1 MPKIIDHSA
10 HREELLGKAFVLFAD
25 KGYSALSMRQLA
37 QGLGVSTGSLYHYFP
52 SKDAIFEQMVTW
64 LTERD
69 ILQATADITPEA
81 SPEERLE
88 LVFAWVRFN
97 EAYLQKMLLLVFDF
111 QRHRNEPEAHALIA
125 AAASRYRET
134 FCELA
139 GCGNVGWSALLGMLI
154 QGLLEGAENNP
165 EEHLEAL
172 GAMAQWSAA

>member
-1 MPKIIDHSA
+1 MPKIVDHSA

-69 ILQATADITPEA
+69 ILQATADITPDA

-88 LVFAWVRFN
+88 LI
-97 EAYLQKMLLLVFDF
+97 L
-111 QRHRNEPEAHALIA
+111 
-125 AAASRYRET
+125 S
-134 FCELA
+134 
-139 GCGNVGWSALLGMLI
+139 
-154 QGLLEGAENNP
+154 
-165 EEHLEAL
+165 
-172 GAMAQWSAA
+172 